1 LRILQVTF
9 LQTGTSPAYLIEW
22 FLASVALVVA
32 VTLLYVFVLN
42 KSPPPE
48 GVTEAKLESQNQTNE
63 SIDVSPIL
71 MEAQGA
77 VSNSNFR
84 KAVELSVQAVSLVLS
99 RNLASKGGNPANMN
113 VSDLAY
119 VIQTK
124 SPGSPDI
131 TQPAYQLN
139 LLHLKAERGESVTP
153 QEADWSISTADW
165 FSGLAV
171 NSQI

>member
-1 LRILQVTF
+1 MKILQTNY

-22 FLASVALVVA
+22 FLASIALVIV
-32 VTLLYVFVLN
+32 VTLVYVFVLN
-42 KSPPPE
+42 KSPSPE
-48 GVTEAKLESQNQTNE
+48 GLTEAKLESQNQAAE
-63 SIDVSPIL
+63 SIDVSPLLQQAHVAI
-71 MEAQGA
+71 
-77 VSNSNFR
+77 SSSNFK
-84 KAVELSVQAVSLVLS
+84 KAVELSVQAASTTLS
-99 RNLASKGGNPANMN
+99 RNLTTKGGNPANMN

-119 VIQTK
+119 VIQSK

-139 LLHLKAERGESVTP
+139 LLHLKVERGEVITK
-153 QEADWSISTADW
+153 QEAEWSISTANW